1 MHNQN
6 AASACMGEERPI
18 MEPRAFLKL
27 LSSEWALLVEIF
39 ESSKTGPID
48 HSTLLQLIDANKRTD
63 RDVYALLNLLL
74 ESGAIGQ
81 PLSGET
87 LYQLGG
93 LTETIVSHLLQEHRL
108 GLSESIQAHIQRLD
122 ELSQRLLRGAMESDA
137 HQILS
142 AAKKLREHTQDIKH
156 QISNNLFAIRNIV
169 SGAKKSEIAK
179 PLRQRYAEVIEAWDQ
194 YITPMGDM
202 IDVGRA
208 FDSTIDQSISRMD
221 QAISHLESSG
231 ALMSEISNLRT
242 SRQML
247 NDMRWHA
254 VRNFQVARDVLRP
267 LYEIA
272 RINSKVTRGCSIIL
286 DAFQKERQKEL
297 DPFPI
302 LPLYRQMRASFVS
315 PTSALMSYYYGVKD
329 VEDRPPP
336 TITAPRD
343 TERNSVVKALPLNI
357 RAVLAHLR
365 SDMPIEDLVGWIIRH
380 YGEHSTGKLLDIVL
394 SACSERSLAVQKN
407 ERARYTTST
416 HIIECPAM
424 VVEISN
430 EQ

>member
-1 MHNQN
+1 
-6 AASACMGEERPI
+6 

-27 LSSEWALLVEIF
+27 LSSEWTLLVELF
-39 ESSKTGPID
+39 ESSKSGPID

-63 RDVYALLNLLL
+63 GDAYALFNRLL

-108 GLSESIQAHIQRLD
+108 GLSESIQAHIHRLD
-122 ELSQRLLRGAMESDA
+122 ELSQRLLRGAMERDP

-156 QISNNLFAIRNIV
+156 QISNNLLAIRNIV
-169 SGAKKSEIAK
+169 FGAKKSVTTK

-202 IDVGRA
+202 IDVGLA
-208 FDSTIDQSISRMD
+208 FDSNIDQSISRLD
-221 QAISHLESSG
+221 QAISFLESSG
-231 ALMSEISNLRT
+231 ALLSEISNLRT

-247 NDMRWHA
+247 NDMRWHI
-254 VRNFQVARDVLRP
+254 VRNFQIARDVLRP
-267 LYEIA
+267 LYEVA

-286 DAFQKERQKEL
+286 DALQKERHKEL
-297 DPFPI
+297 DPFPM
-302 LPLYRQMRASFVS
+302 LPLYRQIRPSYVS
-315 PTSALMSYYYGVKD
+315 PNAVLMSYYYGVKD

-336 TITAPRD
+336 TISAPTD
-343 TERNSVVKALPLNI
+343 TERNSVVKVMPLNI
-357 RAVLAHLR
+357 RSVLKRLR
-365 SDMPIEDLVGWIIRH
+365 DDMPIEDLVGWIIQN
-380 YGEHSTGKLLDIVL
+380 YGVHPTGKLLDIVL
-394 SACSERSLAVQKN
+394 STCSDKSLAVQKKK
-407 ERARYTTST
+407 RSSYTTST
-416 HIIECPAM
+416 HVIECPAM
-424 VVEISN
+424 TVESRN
-430 EQ
+430 ER